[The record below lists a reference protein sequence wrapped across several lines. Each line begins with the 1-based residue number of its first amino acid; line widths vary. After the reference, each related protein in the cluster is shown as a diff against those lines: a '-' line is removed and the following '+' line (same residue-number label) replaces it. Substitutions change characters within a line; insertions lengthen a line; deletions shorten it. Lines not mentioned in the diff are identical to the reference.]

1 MAFMHAAT
9 GRADWSQ
16 VMAFAR
22 FLVAFQWAVAEAAL
36 AGSASAGGQAF
47 PDRPIRQVGADHTPG
62 GHEAGA
68 GKRSPPLP
76 VGSKEAREVPLVQHL
91 LTNW

>member
-9 GRADWSQ
+9 GRADWSR

-36 AGSASAGGQAF
+36 AGSASQL
-47 PDRPIRQVGADHTPG
+47 GADHTPG

-76 VGSKEAREVPLVQHL
+76 VGSKEALEAPLVQHL